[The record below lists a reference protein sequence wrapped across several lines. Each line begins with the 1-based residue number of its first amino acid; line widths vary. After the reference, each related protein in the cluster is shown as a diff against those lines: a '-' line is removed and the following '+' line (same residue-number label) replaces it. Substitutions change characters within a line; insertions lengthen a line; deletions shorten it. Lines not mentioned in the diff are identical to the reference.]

1 MWYVLLM
8 MSISLVL
15 GVVLLILSLLY
26 ERKVFGNISTSYA
39 LLGGVSSALIVLMII
54 SYLAR
59 LLWLVILIDYTL
71 AVAIVLITYVMILKR

>member
-8 MSISLVL
+8 MSISLVF

>member
-1 MWYVLLM
+1 
-8 MSISLVL
+8 MSISLVF